1 MSKGDGSK
9 NTRKKSMLLTVV
21 DALDE
26 DSGLGIAT
34 LNREVQRELGVNTGD
49 IVQIS
54 FNGESAVA
62 VVEEGKH
69 KSASHTAI
77 SRNTHDQLGITTGE
91 QVTVLKSSVANAD
104 RVSLRSSLKLP
115 DSADRPKNWNGH
127 LRNHLSGSNIAN
139 GSSVWIPLQGME
151 CRFHV
156 IDVRPKGVVRVTRD
170 TEFTVEE

>member
-1 MSKGDGSK
+1 MPKGDGVK
-9 NTRKKSMLLTVV
+9 GAKKKSLLLTVV

-26 DSGLGIAT
+26 DVGLGIAT
-34 LNREVQRELGVNTGD
+34 LNKEVQGELGVRSGD

-69 KSASHTAI
+69 RSASHT
-77 SRNTHDQLGITTGE
+77 SLSMKTHDQLGLTTGE
-91 QVTVLKSSVANAD
+91 QVMVLKSRVADAD
-104 RVSLRSSLKLP
+104 RVTLRSSVRLP
-115 DSADRPKNWNGH
+115 DAGTPKDWNSH
-127 LRNHLSGSNIAN
+127 LRNHLGGLSIAG

-156 IDVRPKGVVRVTRD
+156 IDVKPHGVVRVTKNTKFD
-170 TEFTVEE
+170 MEE